1 MSSIS
6 KEIRINRRI
15 RVPEVRVIA
24 DNGDQMG
31 IMAIGMAL
39 AAAEE
44 AGLDLVEISPKAN
57 PPVCRIMDFGKYK
70 YELKKKAAESRKHQS
85 HVVVKEVKFRP
96 KTEEH
101 DYQFKLRHIIRFL
114 QEGNKS
120 KVTITFRGREIT
132 HAEIGKALADRIA
145 RETES
150 VGVVEQSA
158 RLEGRHMIMIL
169 TPRSGKVHPAPTP
182 APVAQPSAPSGP
194 TVTTRPAPRAAA
206 GALPTRPDAP
216 RTGAAAGLPVIRPSA
231 PTSPSGPG
239 APGGAGRPGGGFN
252 TRR

>member
-120 KVTITFRGREIT
+120 KITITFRGREIT
-132 HAEIGKALADRIA
+132 HAEIGKALADRIVK
-145 RETES
+145 ETEA
-150 VGVVEQSA
+150 VGVVEA
-158 RLEGRHMIMIL
+158 PPRLEGRHMIMIL
-169 TPRSGKVHPAPTP
+169 TPRSGKVHTPTAPAPASTT
-182 APVAQPSAPSGP
+182 AAQPSGP
-194 TVTTRPAPRAAA
+194 TVTTK
-206 GALPTRPDAP
+206 RPDAP
-216 RTGAAAGLPVIRPSA
+216 RTGAAAGLPVTRPTQ
-231 PTSPSGPG
+231 PVSPAAPG
-239 APGGAGRPGGGFN
+239 AGGAGRPPGGGFGA
-252 TRR
+252 RR